1 MYYRNTSTGEIVNE
15 RELCRDWAWD
25 AKRHEISFDKWLSN
39 EGWEKTSI
47 VF

>member
-25 AKRHEISFDKWLSN
+25 AKRYEISFDKWLSN
-39 EGWEKTSI
+39 EGWERTSF